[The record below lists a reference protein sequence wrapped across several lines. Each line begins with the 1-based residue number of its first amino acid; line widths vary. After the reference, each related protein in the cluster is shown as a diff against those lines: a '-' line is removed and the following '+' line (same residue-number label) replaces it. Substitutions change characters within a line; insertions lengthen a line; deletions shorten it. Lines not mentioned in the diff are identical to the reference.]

1 MEGDKPLHTSD
12 KSTFFQ
18 EEPQVD
24 AGLKTPPV
32 EDPWVVAEPDLVN
45 PQLWVESKFGK
56 GRRFDS
62 MADCNRYIRLNPDID
77 NLVKVGLKPK
87 KESQLKG

>member
-1 MEGDKPLHTSD
+1 MEGDKPLQTTD

-18 EEPQVD
+18 EDEPKVD
-24 AGLKTPPV
+24 IQETPPQ
-32 EDPWVVAEPDLVN
+32 EDMWVVAEPDLVN
-45 PQLWVESKFGK
+45 PQLWVESRFGN

-62 MADCNRYIRLNPDID
+62 MADCNRYIRLNPEID